1 MRGLLLYL
9 INPSLIIRKR
19 KYTNGMFSPFATVI
33 IQSIQCCQWSLLA
46 FSQRK
51 TRQAFIVYSDII
63 LLIFL
68 MSSRTLFITGANRGI
83 SFSMLQGLALR
94 LPSDRYLL
102 GARNEEQGRE
112 AVSRLRDL
120 GVEAEIHV
128 IPLDVSSE
136 SSIKSAEQ
144 TIRTNHK
151 TLDILINNAA
161 IGRLDHSNIQ
171 ETYYETFQTNVTGVA
186 LMMSTFLPLLKE
198 TSSDPRI
205 INISSARGSLHL
217 STTGQLPLTT
227 SISYCVSK
235 SAPNALTIE

>member
-9 INPSLIIRKR
+9 INPSLVIRKR

-33 IQSIQCCQWSLLA
+33 MQSIQCCQWSLLA

-68 MSSRTLFITGANRGI
+68 MSSRTIFITGANRGI
-83 SFSMLQGLALR
+83 GFSILQGLALR

-144 TIRTNHK
+144 TI
-151 TLDILINNAA
+151 DILINNIA

-198 TSSDPRI
+198 TSLDPRI

-235 SAPNALTIE
+235 SALNALTIE